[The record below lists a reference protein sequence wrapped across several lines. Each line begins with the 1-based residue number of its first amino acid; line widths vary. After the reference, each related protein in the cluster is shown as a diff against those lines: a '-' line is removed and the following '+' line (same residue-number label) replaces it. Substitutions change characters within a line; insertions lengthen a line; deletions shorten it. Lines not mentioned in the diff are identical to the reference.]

1 VPEVPAAPIA
11 EVLEPGVV
19 AVVPALPKVLG
30 SEPEPA
36 RSSAPLP
43 VELEDPS
50 VVPVPLVPD
59 EPMLPALPRAVV
71 VPGVVSSVV
80 PAPAAPSVLVQGR
93 AERAPAADPGVV
105 PSVEPGV
112 VPRVDPGVVPSVDPG
127 VDPMVEPEVV
137 WASAT
142 PPAAANADAVT
153 SMANVFLLA
162 FMFRLLDAV
171 ERTAGCL
178 RPLMSH

>member
-1 VPEVPAAPIA
+1 
-11 EVLEPGVV
+11 
-19 AVVPALPKVLG
+19 
-30 SEPEPA
+30 
-36 RSSAPLP
+36 
-43 VELEDPS
+43 
-50 VVPVPLVPD
+50 
-59 EPMLPALPRAVV
+59 
-71 VPGVVSSVV
+71 
-80 PAPAAPSVLVQGR
+80 
-93 AERAPAADPGVV
+93 
-105 PSVEPGV
+105 
-112 VPRVDPGVVPSVDPG
+112 VDPGVVPSVDPG